1 MQNEEIFIPL
11 EAFRVKQRYCP
22 QFGIFYAVRVLL
34 SIQAEGGRAWQ
45 KILFYCCFTL
55 PGFAI
60 AIAIDALLLS
70 LYVVLLICKKAL
82 NIAEKATDSLLDT
95 IIKKVIG
102 VALFIITI
110 CATIIFIYYKWHDI
124 TDIIKNLF

>member
-11 EAFRVKQRYCP
+11 EAFRIRQKYCP
-22 QFGIFYAVRVLL
+22 NFGIFYAIRVLL

-45 KILFYCCFTL
+45 KILFYCCFTV
-55 PGFAI
+55 PGFAV
-60 AIAIDALLLS
+60 AIAVDALLLS
-70 LYVVLLICKKAL
+70 LYLAFLICKKIL

-102 VALFIITI
+102 VAFFIITL
-110 CATIIFIYYKWHDI
+110 CATIIFIYYKWHEL